1 MVVSDEIASPRR
13 RLTRADWVTAA
24 LTAIGE
30 GGVAAVAVEPLAAR
44 LGTTKGSFYWHFP
57 NREALLE
64 AALAAWEEATT
75 TTVLAAVEQ
84 STSDPVA
91 QLEMLIARVIDNVER
106 DPVEPALV
114 ASATHPIVGPA
125 LTRVTQH
132 RIEGTVRIFTRMGLK
147 GAEARRRALVA
158 YSLYLG
164 YGQLL
169 RATPTVLPQTSPG
182 RREYLAH
189 VVRVLTADLPQ
200 PPA

>member
-1 MVVSDEIASPRR
+1 MVVSDGSASPRR
-13 RLTRADWVTAA
+13 RLTRADWIAAA
-24 LTAIGE
+24 LAAIGE

-44 LGTTKGSFYWHFP
+44 LGATKGSFYWHFP

-75 TTVLAAVEQ
+75 TAVLAEVEQ

-91 QLEMLIARVIDNVER
+91 QLEMLIARVVSNAER

-132 RIEGTVRIFTRMGLK
+132 RIEGTIRIFTRMGLRS
-147 GAEARRRALVA
+147 AEARRRALLA

-164 YGQLL
+164 YGQLQ
-169 RATPTVLPQTSPG
+169 RATPSVLPQTSAG

-189 VVRVLTADLPQ
+189 VLRVLTADLP
-200 PPA
+200 